1 MWETLISFGLCYEGR
16 DESTRKESVFCM
28 HKNENICVDN
38 VSEERLCEMCCWGE
52 ILSKSEAREEKN
64 ENEVKRNV
72 NVNECVAADGCCYC
86 ECGVLEKYWYFS
98 DFIIVRM
105 LFIFRKTY
113 NKNTFLLRWFIAFI
127 CLNGRYFGDY
137 IHTLMCCRC
146 YGMMKKK
153 SKSIFISLFSSLI
166 SRASLIFY
174 DDCQSY

>member
-1 MWETLISFGLCYEGR
+1 MRCVVEGKSCR
-16 DESTRKESVFCM
+16 RA
-28 HKNENICVDN
+28 
-38 VSEERLCEMCCWGE
+38 SER
-52 ILSKSEAREEKN
+52 RKN

-72 NVNECVAADGCCYC
+72 NVNECVAADGCCFYYC

-137 IHTLMCCRC
+137 THIDVLPQLWHDEKNQNR
-146 YGMMKKK
+146 
-153 SKSIFISLFSSLI
+153 FLFRYFSHSFLEHHSSFMTI
-166 SRASLIFY
+166 VNAIKYY
-174 DDCQSY
+174 DDDVNEKEEVVTTFLSLSSSSVLLLF